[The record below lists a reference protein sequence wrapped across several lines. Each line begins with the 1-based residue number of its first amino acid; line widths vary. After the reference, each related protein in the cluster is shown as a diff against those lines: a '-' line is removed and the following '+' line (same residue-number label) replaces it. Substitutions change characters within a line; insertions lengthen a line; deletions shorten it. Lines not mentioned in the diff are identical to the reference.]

1 MPKSRKQETNVPMA
15 MPTTLD
21 AAEVIDLD
29 QTGRRV
35 CLDRSARKPP
45 AFQKVVRAEPKGWHG
60 ATMTAAFSPGV
71 KVADHSSIKF
81 GTGVETTF
89 ATKGQKTT
97 IDQSSHLP
105 LRCRQNWERLWQK
118 PPFNLANVTVP
129 QPLSVGSVSLG
140 LARTFAPLRRLW
152 LAGHAHA
159 PLGNA
164 GPRHQVWL
172 RKAAR

>member
-15 MPTTLD
+15 VPTTLD
-21 AAEVIDLD
+21 AAAVIALD
-29 QTGRRV
+29 RTGRRV
-35 CLDRSARKPP
+35 CLDGSARKLP
-45 AFQKVVRAEPKGWHG
+45 AIQKVVKAEPRGWHS

-71 KVADHSSIKF
+71 KVANQSAIRF
-81 GTGVETTF
+81 GPDVETTF
-89 ATKGQKTT
+89 APTGQKTT

-118 PPFNLANVTVP
+118 RTFNLANVTVP

-140 LARTFAPLRRLW
+140 LARTFAPLRRQW